1 MSTPD
6 PALLQSL
13 RAHLQALQPPARHGV
28 LAFGDDRV
36 DACFPAGGLP
46 LAALHEVA
54 ADGIEAET
62 GAVGGAFVACLL
74 ARLPGPLVWI
84 TPQADLYAPGLP
96 ACGLDPGQLTLVQT
110 GTDDETLAAMETV
123 LREGSAAGVVA
134 EAGRLG
140 RIPSWRLQL
149 ACLKH
154 GGTGFVL
161 RRWPYG
167 RNQAAP
173 EETAAV
179 TRWRIAPAPSAAAHR
194 EPGAPRWRVELE
206 YARGGLDGAWI
217 MEMEVSPDAT
227 HPLRVVAEL
236 ADAAPAPRQRSA
248 SGRQNPKRQIR

>member
-1 MSTPD
+1 MSTPH

-13 RAHLQALQPPARHGV
+13 RAQLQALQPRARHGV
-28 LAFGDDRV
+28 LSFGDARV

-46 LAALHEVA
+46 LGALHEIA

-62 GAVGGAFVACLL
+62 GAVGGAFAACLL

-84 TPQADLYAPGLP
+84 TPQADLYAPGLT
-96 ACGLDPGQLTLVQT
+96 ACGLDPGRLTLVQAR
-110 GTDDETLAAMETV
+110 DDEETLAAMETV
-123 LREGSAAGVVA
+123 LREGAAGGVVA

-140 RIPSWRLQL
+140 RIPSRRLQL

-167 RNQAAP
+167 RKQVAP

-206 YARGGLDGAWI
+206 YARGGLEGAWI
-217 MEMEVSPDAT
+217 MEMETFANAT

-236 ADAAPAPRQRSA
+236 ADAAPAPARRRHA
-248 SGRQNPKRQIR
+248 G